1 MIKKEVEQ
9 KRCQS
14 RDELFFYEMEDA
26 IGSKGRGGSCRR
38 ARRHVGENQRWR
50 NKGGDGMC
58 DFWTAGETKEEKEKE
73 KVDEEE
79 EEEEEEENRVKDK
92 EKKI

>member
-26 IGSKGRGGSCRR
+26 IGSKGWSRVVVLEGMLEKIKDGGVGKGMACATDSGPQEKRKKKRR
-38 ARRHVGENQRWR
+38 
-50 NKGGDGMC
+50 
-58 DFWTAGETKEEKEKE
+58 
-73 KVDEEE
+73 
-79 EEEEEEENRVKDK
+79 
-92 EKKI
+92 KKK